1 MSKTPPYYIGKT
13 RGIEAKDVVM
23 DFQPDNYNL
32 GTALTY
38 LMRAG
43 KKPNNPITQD
53 IRKAIAHLEFELERQ
68 STYSHK
74 MSNEQQAQQMRESMS
89 TMQYYTN
96 PAKRRKI
103 DFLLAECASLFANCD
118 STYAARQQAKYK
130 EQELLAQIAK
140 LDYHFAI
147 QCGYQQA
154 D

>member
-1 MSKTPPYYIGKT
+1 MQAITMSKTPTYYIGKLKQ
-13 RGIEAKDVVM
+13 IEAKDVVQ

-53 IRKAIAHLEFELERQ
+53 IKKAIAHLEFELERQ
-68 STYSHK
+68 IHLSAQD
-74 MSNEQQAQQMRESMS
+74 EQRASMS
-89 TMQYYTN
+89 SMQYYTN

-103 DFLLAECASLFANCD
+103 DFILEECASLFANCD